1 MKNKNF
7 KILISLI
14 IAFLTLVFIHEINV
28 KNIHNIHEENTPDVG
43 LPSDDVLFVFSSG
56 DNSGDSSG
64 DNSSDDSEYTF
75 KNKSSDDFSV
85 KSGDSSDPNSG
96 DESVKEQP
104 SIVVPELPHT
114 YQIQTSNGTSYLNDL
129 YLDSSDTYNQV
140 DGVTTFRGNNYRDSA
155 FFGSLDVTEKTLT
168 KVWTNTIG
176 QTDNWTGVGWNGQPA
191 IIKWDSETQKQMNL
205 YDEFKEKEN
214 FVEVIYGALDSKVHF
229 YDLET
234 GSPTRNTISVP
245 SSIKGSVTIDPRG
258 YPLLYVGQGINEV
271 SGESVQMGYYIFS
284 LITGEELLFINGR
297 DKYAYLGWGAFD
309 GNPLIDSKNDTLM
322 LPGENGL
329 IYIVKLNTNYDKV
342 NGTISISP
350 DITRYRSTTNGKAGG
365 IENALAA
372 YKNYGYFANNNG
384 IIQCLDLNTLTPV
397 WNFQMEDDC
406 DATLGLEEENNT
418 IMLYAACEVDR
429 RHTAS
434 PAVVRKINGLT
445 GEVLWEYSCECL
457 YDSNVNGGVLS
468 SPIIGKK
475 DISNMVIFNFSKVT
489 SYYNGKMVALDKSS
503 GNVIWEKNLD
513 KYSWSSPVAIY
524 SNSDKSYIIFGNSI
538 GHILLIDALT
548 GETLYTLNTG
558 GGNMEG
564 SPAIYDNKIII
575 GTRGKKIYCIEIK

>member
-1 MKNKNF
+1 MKNKKF
-7 KILISLI
+7 KILISLV
-14 IAFLTLVFIHEINV
+14 IAFITLILIQETAIKSIQN
-28 KNIHNIHEENTPDVG
+28 KYEGSTPNIV
-43 LPSDDVLFVFSSG
+43 LPSGDIFEDESSG
-56 DNSGDSSG
+56 DLGIISGDRSDTNSGD
-64 DNSSDDSEYTF
+64 
-75 KNKSSDDFSV
+75 V
-85 KSGDSSDPNSG
+85 
-96 DESVKEQP
+96 
-104 SIVVPELPHT
+104 SIIVNELPAIVAPELPHT
-114 YQIQTSNGTSYLNDL
+114 YQIQTNDGSQYSNDL
-129 YLDSSDTYNQV
+129 SLDSSDTYNQV
-140 DGVTTFRGNNYRDSA
+140 EGVTTFRGNNYRDSA
-155 FFGSLDVTEKTLT
+155 FFGSLDVTEKILN

-191 IIKWDSETQKQMNL
+191 IIKWDSETRKQMNL

-234 GSPTRNTISVP
+234 GAPSRDIIRVP
-245 SSIKGSVTIDPRG
+245 SSIKGSVTVDPRG

-271 SGESVQMGYYIFS
+271 SGESVKMGYHIFS

-309 GNPLIDSKNDTLM
+309 GNPIIDSKTDTLM

-329 IYIVKLNTNYDKV
+329 VYIVKLNTTYDKE
-342 NGTISISP
+342 NGTISINP
-350 DITRYRSTTNGKAGG
+350 DITRYRSTVNGKAGG
-365 IENALAA
+365 IENALAV

-397 WNFQMEDDC
+397 WNFPMEDDC
-406 DATLGLEEENNT
+406 DATLGLEEENGT

-429 RHTAS
+429 RRTKAPS
-434 PAVVRKINGLT
+434 VVRKINGLT

-457 YDSNVNGGVLS
+457 YDANVNGGVLS
-468 SPIIGKK
+468 SPVIGKNA
-475 DISNMVIFNFSKVT
+475 ISNIVIFNFSKVT
-489 SYYNGKMVALDKSS
+489 SFYNGKMVALDKSN
-503 GNVIWEKNLD
+503 GNVIWEKDLA

-524 SNSDKSYIIFGNSI
+524 DNSGKSYLIFGDSV
-538 GHILLIDALT
+538 GHILLIDPLT

-558 GGNMEG
+558 GGNIEG

-575 GTRGKKIYCIEIK
+575 GTRGKRIYCIEIK